1 MSSSKRPIRSTKPPL
16 RVCKDN
22 AEKKPCP
29 PLEPHN
35 EQDSFSDDSADHD
48 EEIVPRPSSGT
59 HQGSTTV
66 KKAAKESVSNLADNM
81 GILSNAVASLIQPT
95 DCTKNAMQDSSSTCQ
110 TTITAKPSVLVMEA
124 SGSKQAEAS
133 GSKQAEASGSK
144 QAEASGSK
152 QAEAS
157 GSKQAEASGSKQAEA
172 SGSKQAEVSGSKQAE
187 ASGSKQ
193 AEASGSKQA
202 EASGSKQAE
211 ASGSKQ
217 AEVSGSKQAEARILT
232 KKARI
237 LTKKTRILTKK
248 ARILPKNKNL
258 AAIILDLGQ
267 DLGQDTQES
276 GQDLRKYTHEFRQ
289 DLGKMK
295 FKILSCHKILPK
307 NLAQEFFAGL
317 LQKEADFARMMME
330 ESLSD
335 RSDES
340 QNECDSDNDVMIN
353 DT

>member
-48 EEIVPRPSSGT
+48 EEIVTIIRYASGLNDCE
-59 HQGSTTV
+59 
-66 KKAAKESVSNLADNM
+66 ES
-81 GILSNAVASLIQPT
+81 
-95 DCTKNAMQDSSSTCQ
+95 CE
-110 TTITAKPSVLVMEA
+110 AKPSVLVMEA

-152 QAEAS
+152 QAEGS
-157 GSKQAEASGSKQAEA
+157 GSKQAEASGSQ
-172 SGSKQAEVSGSKQAE
+172 QAE

-217 AEVSGSKQAEARILT
+217 AEVSGSRLSSFWTMELT
-232 KKARI
+232 
-237 LTKKTRILTKK
+237 
-248 ARILPKNKNL
+248 
-258 AAIILDLGQ
+258 
-267 DLGQDTQES
+267 
-276 GQDLRKYTHEFRQ
+276 Y
-289 DLGKMK
+289 
-295 FKILSCHKILPK
+295 
-307 NLAQEFFAGL
+307 
-317 LQKEADFARMMME
+317 
-330 ESLSD
+330 
-335 RSDES
+335 
-340 QNECDSDNDVMIN
+340 
-353 DT
+353 

>member
-22 AEKKPCP
+22 VEKKPCP

-66 KKAAKESVSNLADNM
+66 KKAAKAE
-81 GILSNAVASLIQPT
+81 ILPR
-95 DCTKNAMQDSSSTCQ
+95 K
-110 TTITAKPSVLVMEA
+110 
-124 SGSKQAEAS
+124 
-133 GSKQAEASGSK
+133 
-144 QAEASGSK
+144 
-152 QAEAS
+152 
-157 GSKQAEASGSKQAEA
+157 
-172 SGSKQAEVSGSKQAE
+172 
-187 ASGSKQ
+187 
-193 AEASGSKQA
+193 
-202 EASGSKQAE
+202 
-211 ASGSKQ
+211 
-217 AEVSGSKQAEARILT
+217 ARILT

-237 LTKKTRILTKK
+237 LTKKARILTKKARILTRKARILTKK

-276 GQDLRKYTHEFRQ
+276 GQDLRKDTHEFRQ

-307 NLAQEFFAGL
+307 NLAQEFFAG
-317 LQKEADFARMMME
+317 
-330 ESLSD
+330 
-335 RSDES
+335 
-340 QNECDSDNDVMIN
+340 
-353 DT
+353 